1 MAAINQGAAGG
12 KYLPTILGLL
22 LLLGAGCATGPPRLD
37 VQKEM
42 AYVCG
47 LLQVDG
53 RSVPLPKIIW
63 VNDAFAATELFH
75 SLTHQERR
83 VAAFYSP
90 ANNAIVL
97 PIAEYS
103 HILLWH
109 ELAHAVMSHNPR
121 WRGASPANQEGWA
134 TLAAGQW

>member
-1 MAAINQGAAGG
+1 MAAINQGG
-12 KYLPTILGLL
+12 KCLLTILPLL
-22 LLLGAGCATGPPRLD
+22 LLLGAGCATAAPRLD

-42 AYVCG
+42 TYVCG
-47 LLQVDG
+47 LLGVDG

-63 VNDAFAATELFH
+63 VDDSFEATQLFH
-75 SLTHQERR
+75 SLTHQDLM

-90 ANNAIVL
+90 ADNAIVL

-103 HILLWH
+103 QVLLWH

>member
-1 MAAINQGAAGG
+1 MAAINQGASGG
-12 KYLPTILGLL
+12 KYLPTILALL
-22 LLLGAGCATGPPRLD
+22 LLLGAGCATAAPRLD

-42 AYVCG
+42 TYVCG
-47 LLQVDG
+47 LLGVDG

-63 VNDAFAATELFH
+63 VNDSFAATELFD
-75 SLTHQERR
+75 SLTHQDLR

-97 PIAEYS
+97 PIREYS
-103 HILLWH
+103 NVLLWH

-121 WRGASPANQEGWA
+121 WQRTNQEGWA